1 MKKYLVIADTYDAG
15 YGVEYYLFA
24 ICNSEEEAIQWVL
37 NHPIV
42 HVTRNNWGELEEHE
56 FSFFKF
62 YGKTKKNITKEEFIR
77 EVYIHEFT
85 ENTPMF
91 IGDYIE

>member
-1 MKKYLVIADTYDAG
+1 MKKYLVIADTYDGG
-15 YGVEYYLFA
+15 YGVEYHLFA
-24 ICNSEEEAIQWVL
+24 ICNTEKEAIQWVL

-42 HVTRNNWGELEEHE
+42 HFTRNIWGETREYN
-56 FSFFKF
+56 FSFFK
-62 YGKTKKNITKEEFIR
+62 YYDENKNNITKEEFIKR
-77 EVYIHEFT
+77 CYISEFT